1 MFCIITN
8 SILLSCLICTSPD
21 WIKHAINKHG
31 QVFKE
36 DPFSL
41 KVTFSTKICHISFV
55 NKNNN
60 SIGRR
65 PREKLTI
72 FKNSN
77 QWEPTQMKNL
87 ILYII
92 LIASSSIIY
101 ERSSTAPPPYLYR
114 VLLEIHMSL
123 TKPLERPISYSLSH
137 YDGLGPARAWRPRT
151 GLFGKVFSTGLRR
164 VKHGVVRKC
173 ENCYKIWG
181 ISQNSLYFQFRK

>member
-8 SILLSCLICTSPD
+8 SIFLSCLICTSPD

-31 QVFKE
+31 QVLKE

-41 KVTFSTKICHISFV
+41 KVTFSTKTCHISFV

-60 SIGRR
+60 RIGRR
-65 PREKLTI
+65 PREKLTTL
-72 FKNSN
+72 KNSN

-101 ERSSTAPPPYLYR
+101 KRSSTAPPPYLYR

-123 TKPLERPISYSLSH
+123 TKSLERPIRYFSRTTTGS
-137 YDGLGPARAWRPRT
+137 GPRVRT
-151 GLFGKVFSTGLRR
+151 VNNEAG
-164 VKHGVVRKC
+164 
-173 ENCYKIWG
+173 
-181 ISQNSLYFQFRK
+181 